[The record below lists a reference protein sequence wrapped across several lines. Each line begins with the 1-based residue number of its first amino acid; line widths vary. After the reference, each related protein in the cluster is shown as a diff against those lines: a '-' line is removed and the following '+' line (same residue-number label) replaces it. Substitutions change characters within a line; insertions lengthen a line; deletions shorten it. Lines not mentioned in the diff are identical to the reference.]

1 MNYANYF
8 EELWHFTLK
17 NCGVLLGSFAID
29 VHFLIFSVSPENYA
43 KVPIV
48 PKQKLNNNIKNTKIA
63 QCHRA

>member
-48 PKQKLNNNIKNTKIA
+48 PIVPKQKTNNDIKNT
-63 QCHRA
+63 QP